1 MPLTTSVGRAVP
13 QPVIFPIQGDN
24 MRVYETPYFR
34 ELMDQYGLREK
45 VDSFNRRIGSQTTR
59 FEVTAMFDKHSGY
72 CKARTENNNLDLRL
86 MGRVVSVLDDEVFV
100 WFTIFE
106 RRDPTYDDFSR
117 LVEQNSDRIIRSF
130 DKAALEDWYQRQEDK
145 AMRHAKPK
153 PLPDDMHMWLQPLH
167 QALVA
172 SADGQELFVYESD
185 FWVRNILSIGRNDLS
200 SFRRSVEK
208 IVELCE
214 SDRDY
219 GTSGRFTIFPGN
231 EDGTGGVAFKKV
243 DASNILLIAPLKN
256 SRNFDEAEIPAIA
269 KDWKKSARRGYPA
282 YVSID
287 PEMWIDVQNEARANL
302 ALSPEEEDL
311 LAQVAGRAGS
321 SQILPLFINGSAG
334 SGKSTMLAYIFAG
347 LCRQKQGFGTDPLSG
362 IPMFLTYSE
371 ALVDEARRM
380 TDRLLSKNV
389 YLQHDLTFSTDDL
402 FQNWRNFLVSLLPDD
417 KRSRFRDDRRIGFH
431 QFKLAY
437 SGRPDRLKPFVT
449 KNKNTTVTAEL
460 AWYVIR
466 SLIKGSAPA
475 GTSELTLADY
485 QDMNRQDRVVSDE
498 MFDLVFRTIYQ
509 AWYVPSTREENLWD
523 DQDLVAEVLASPAVE
538 VGRPEVTALVID
550 EAQDFTR
557 RELSL
562 VARSSAF
569 RNYKLHE
576 GAKVSLPIVFAG
588 DPMQSLS
595 PTGFRW
601 DAVKATIYEELQ
613 AICDNAAM
621 PTFEQLRNNYR
632 STAQI
637 VGFANAIQVL
647 RMVRFGIPKTP
658 LQKAWD
664 DITDSVAPRKF
675 ILGSANLSE
684 QSFIEEAHQTV
695 IIVPCEEG
703 GEVFFVQNDPTL
715 SKMYPN
721 VSDADPAGNVYSA
734 AGAKGLEFEKVI
746 LYKFGEAAP
755 SVSRSAGADERDLTA
770 EYFFNKLYV
779 AATRATKYLNIV
791 DTDNGND
798 LLWASIGVDAVS
810 SLTSGFTQSEL
821 RTLGLVALP
830 GDESDADV
838 ASVLGLEES
847 LGGIDDKVLLRE
859 DQPLRYAD
867 SVRNHG
873 IDTRNPLLLRQAKSY
888 YRQLGHS
895 ESASL
900 CEAFALK
907 FEGSREEAAR
917 EFVNASNFA
926 EAFECLWA
934 AGAWDQLNGEFARF
948 LAGLSL
954 TPAQTHA
961 LTFMASD
968 RRDPGSMQALVEALW
983 NGRSN
988 LPRPSQEQWENIV
1001 EELLQSALALGPRLG
1016 NDLAGT
1022 TAELAQELGRAG
1034 FVGCMSIAA
1043 ELFMMAGQLSTAERI
1058 WTQNGIV
1065 IPSQYARTFAA
1076 NDGYPTGLRYLR
1088 AAQLHEEV
1096 LRIWREAGSP
1106 TDPGWVAE
1114 VRASL
1119 DALDDFPG
1127 LVDLLL
1133 ALNSPADAARAL
1145 LERVSTHRIQNELFL
1160 SVVVGFARE
1169 SLLAEG
1175 ISFIESVV
1183 EMRTGMGR
1191 TTFESEF
1198 IKAAVEAAIAGGW
1211 LALPE
1216 SQRSPWLNLLQGTNV
1231 WTAREKVRVP
1241 ELVWGAAFELA
1252 RDFKSAN
1259 SVYEKLVETQNQFIR
1274 KQARVR
1280 YLECQREL
1288 RRPGIME
1295 KGRQWKIDP
1304 KRLARVP
1311 VVDPTAP
1318 VRKSASGQAPSSH
1331 GSHDNLSWM
1340 IMNDSVLQ
1348 VTVMGEPVVMGL
1360 VDVVDFSVKF
1370 PMAGFEVKVDDE
1382 TTATISIADW
1392 SVVVDRASATLSA
1405 TDPFG
1410 RTYEDVMALRLPGKG
1425 GSTTRK
1431 LDDQKHEVV
1440 EIRPMLVSEFKK
1452 AHNLKTVEFER
1463 LSRRADVK
1471 IKGASLKLS
1480 GDEVERLLKR
1490 MDKEREIREKRQAGE
1505 STLDTDE

>member
-1 MPLTTSVGRAVP
+1 
-13 QPVIFPIQGDN
+13 

-34 ELMDQYGLREK
+34 ELMEQYGLRER
-45 VDSFNRRIGSQTTR
+45 VDSLNERIFSQTTR
-59 FEVTAMFDKHSGY
+59 FEVSAMFPKHSGY
-72 CKARTENNNLDLRL
+72 CKARTEYNNLDLRL

-106 RRDPTYDDFSR
+106 RRDTLYDDFSK
-117 LVEQNSDRIIRSF
+117 LVEQNSDRILRSF
-130 DKAALEDWYQRQEDK
+130 DMAALEEWYQRQEDK

-167 QALVA
+167 QALVT

-208 IVELCE
+208 IVEQCE
-214 SDRDY
+214 SDREY
-219 GTSGRFTIFPGN
+219 GTAEPFTVFPGN
-231 EDGTGGVAFKKV
+231 DDGTGGVVFRKV

-256 SRNFDEAEIPAIA
+256 SKSFDKTEIPPVG

-287 PEMWIDVQNEARANL
+287 SDMWIDVQNETRANL

-311 LAQVAGRAGS
+311 LAQVAGRSGT

-347 LCRQKQGFGTDPLSG
+347 LCRQKQGFGNEPLNG

-389 YLQHDLTFSTDDL
+389 YLQHELAFTTDDL
-402 FQNWRNFLVSLLPDD
+402 FQNWRNFLVSLLPED
-417 KRSRFRDDRRIGFH
+417 KRSRFRDDRRVGFH

-437 SGRPDRLKPFVT
+437 SGRPDRLKAFVT
-449 KNKNTTVTAEL
+449 KNRHSGITAEL

-475 GTSELTLADY
+475 GATELTLKDY
-485 QDMNRQDRVVSDE
+485 QDMNRQDRVVSDD
-498 MFDLVFRTIYQ
+498 MFETVFRTIYQ
-509 AWYVPSTREENLWD
+509 AWYTPSLREESLWD
-523 DQDLVAEVLASPAVE
+523 DQDLVAEVLASPSAD

-569 RNYKLHE
+569 RNYKLRE
-576 GAKVSLPIVFAG
+576 GARVALPIVFAG
-588 DPMQSLS
+588 DPMQTLS

-647 RMVRFGIPKTP
+647 RMVKFGIPKTP
-658 LQKAWD
+658 LQRAWD
-664 DITDSVAPRKF
+664 DVTDSVAPRKF
-675 ILGSANLSE
+675 ILGSSNLSE

-715 SKMYPN
+715 AKMYPN
-721 VSDADPAGNVYSA
+721 VSDTDPAGNVYSA

-755 SVSRSAGADERDLTA
+755 RASRTDDPDERDLTA

-810 SLTSGFTQSEL
+810 LLTAGFTRTEMQ
-821 RTLGLVALP
+821 TLGLAAMP
-830 GDESDADV
+830 GDDADADV

-888 YRQLGHS
+888 YRQLGYA
-895 ESASL
+895 ENASL

-907 FEGSREEAAR
+907 FEGRREEAAQ
-917 EFVNASNFA
+917 EFVNASNFG

-934 AGAWDQLNGEFARF
+934 AGAWKQLNGEFARH
-948 LAGLSL
+948 LPGLGLS
-954 TPAQTHA
+954 PSQTHA
-961 LTFMASD
+961 MTFMSSD
-968 RRDPGSMQALVEALW
+968 RKDLDLLEALVDALW
-983 NGRSN
+983 TGRTN
-988 LPRPSQEQWENIV
+988 LPRPSQEQWETIV
-1001 EELLQSALALGPRLG
+1001 DELLQSALALGEKLG
-1016 NDLAGT
+1016 PNLAGT
-1022 TAELAQELGRAG
+1022 TAELAQELSRAG
-1034 FVGCMSIAA
+1034 FVGCMATAA
-1043 ELFMMAGQLSTAERI
+1043 ELFMRSGQLATAERI
-1058 WTQNGIV
+1058 WTQNGIT

-1076 NDGYPTGLRYLR
+1076 KDGYPSGLRYLR
-1088 AAQLHEEV
+1088 AADLHEEV
-1096 LRIWREAGSP
+1096 LKIWREAGSP
-1106 TDPGWVAE
+1106 TDPGWVVE
-1114 VRASL
+1114 VRASF
-1119 DALDDFPG
+1119 DALDDFGG
-1127 LVDLLL
+1127 LVELLL
-1133 ALNSPADAARAL
+1133 ALNSPTDAGRAL
-1145 LERVSTHRIQNELFL
+1145 LERATTQRIPDELFQ
-1160 SVVVGFARE
+1160 SVVIGFAKDL
-1169 SLLAEG
+1169 LLAEG

-1183 EMRTGMGR
+1183 ELRTGTGR
-1191 TTFESEF
+1191 TTFEAVF
-1198 IKAAVEAAIAGGW
+1198 IKTAVDAAISGGW
-1211 LALPE
+1211 RALQE
-1216 SQRSPWLNLLQGTNV
+1216 SQRSPWLTLLQSTGTWN
-1231 WTAREKVRVP
+1231 AREKVRVP

-1274 KQARVR
+1274 RQARMR

-1288 RRPGIME
+1288 RRPGITE

-1304 KRLARVP
+1304 RRLAKVP
-1311 VVDPTAP
+1311 VVDPSAST
-1318 VRKSASGQAPSSH
+1318 RKSNARQAPAQH

-1340 IMNDSVLQ
+1340 IMNDTMLQ

-1360 VDVVDFSVKF
+1360 VDLVDFSVKF
-1370 PMAGFEVKVDDE
+1370 PMAGFEVSLDE
-1382 TTATISIADW
+1382 ETSATISVADW
-1392 SVVVDRASATLSA
+1392 LVVVDRASATLTA

-1410 RTYEDVMALRLPGKG
+1410 RSYEDVMALKLPTRP
-1425 GSTTRK
+1425 GSSGNPTT
-1431 LDDQKHEVV
+1431 ESGTEIV
-1440 EIRPMLVSEFKK
+1440 EIKSMLVSEFKK
-1452 AHNLKTVEFER
+1452 SHNLKTVEFDR
-1463 LSRRADVK
+1463 LSRRSDVK
-1471 IKGASLKLS
+1471 PKGAAVRLTS
-1480 GDEVERLLKR
+1480 DEVERLLKQ
-1490 MDKEREIREKRQAGE
+1490 MDKERELREKRQAGE
-1505 STLDTDE
+1505 PGGENDKSSSNPE

>member
-1 MPLTTSVGRAVP
+1 
-13 QPVIFPIQGDN
+13 

-45 VDSFNRRIGSQTTR
+45 VDSFNRRIGSQATR
-59 FEVTAMFDKHSGY
+59 FEVAAMFDKHSGY

-86 MGRVVSVLDDEVFV
+86 MGRVITVFDDEIFV

-106 RRDPTYDDFSR
+106 RRDPMYDDFSK
-117 LVEQNSDRIIRSF
+117 LVEQNSERITRSF
-130 DKAALEDWYQRQEDK
+130 DKSAVEDWYQRQEDK

-167 QALVA
+167 QSLVTN
-172 SADGQELFVYESD
+172 ADGQELFVYESD
-185 FWVRNILSIGRNDLS
+185 FWVRNILSVGQNDLS

-208 IVELCE
+208 IVETCE
-214 SDRDY
+214 SDREY
-219 GTSGRFTIFPGN
+219 GTTGPFTVFRGN
-231 EDGTGGVAFKKV
+231 DDGTGGVVFKKM

-256 SRNFDEAEIPAIA
+256 SKSFDESDIPPVA

-287 PEMWIDVQNEARANL
+287 SEMWIDVQNETRANL
-302 ALSPEEEDL
+302 ALSPEEEEL
-311 LAQVAGRAGS
+311 LAQVAGRSGTA
-321 SQILPLFINGSAG
+321 QILPLFINGSAG

-347 LCRQKQGFGTDPLSG
+347 LCRQKQGFGGEPLNG

-389 YLQHDLTFSTDDL
+389 YLQQELTFTTDEL
-402 FQNWRNFLVSLLPDD
+402 FQNWRNFLVSLLPDNN
-417 KRSRFRDDRRIGFH
+417 RLRYRDDRRVGFH

-449 KNKNTTVTAEL
+449 KNRKSGISAEL

-475 GTSELTLADY
+475 GANELTLTDY

-498 MFDLVFRTIYQ
+498 MFETVLRTIYQ
-509 AWYVPSTREENLWD
+509 AWYAPSMREQNLWD
-523 DQDLVAEVLASPAVE
+523 DQDLVAEVLSSPAVDSD
-538 VGRPEVTALVID
+538 RAEVTALVID

-569 RNYKLHE
+569 RNYKLRE
-576 GAKVSLPIVFAG
+576 GAKVALPIIFAG

-647 RMVRFGIPKTP
+647 RMVKFGIPKTP

-664 DITDSVAPRKF
+664 DVTDSVAPRKF
-675 ILGSANLSE
+675 ILGSSNLSE
-684 QSFIEEAHQTV
+684 QSFVEEARQTV

-715 SKMYPN
+715 AKMYPN
-721 VSDADPAGNVYSA
+721 VSDSDPAGNVYSA

-755 SVSRSAGADERDLTA
+755 SASRTAESDERDLTA

-779 AATRATKYLNIV
+779 AATRATKFLNIV

-810 SLTSGFTQSEL
+810 SLTAGFTQTEL
-821 RTLGLVALP
+821 RTLGLTAMP
-830 GDESDADV
+830 DDGADADV
-838 ASVLGLEES
+838 ASVIGLEES
-847 LGGIDDKVLLRE
+847 FGGIDDKVLLRE
-859 DQPLRYAD
+859 DQPLRYAE

-873 IDTRNPLLLRQAKSY
+873 IDTRNPLLLRQAKSF
-888 YRQLGHS
+888 YRQLGHA

-907 FEGSREEAAR
+907 FEGSREEAAQ
-917 EFVNASNFA
+917 EFVNASNFG

-934 AGAWDQLNGEFARF
+934 AGAWDQLNGDFARH
-948 LAGLSL
+948 LPSLGLNPS
-954 TPAQTHA
+954 QTHA
-961 LTFMASD
+961 MTFMSSD
-968 RRDPGSMQALVEALW
+968 RKDIESLGTLVHALW
-983 NGRSN
+983 SGKSN
-988 LPRPSQEQWENIV
+988 LPRPSQDQWETIV
-1001 EELLQSALALGPRLG
+1001 EELLKSALSHGENLGLS
-1016 NDLAGT
+1016 LAGT
-1022 TAELAQELGRAG
+1022 TAELAQELSRAG
-1034 FVGCMSIAA
+1034 FVGCMAAAA
-1043 ELFMMAGQLSTAERI
+1043 ELFMTSGQLAAAERI
-1058 WTQNGIV
+1058 WTQNGIA
-1065 IPSQYARTFAA
+1065 IPERHARSFAA
-1076 NDGYPTGLRYLR
+1076 KDGYPSGLRYLR
-1088 AAQLHEEV
+1088 AANLHDEV
-1096 LRIWREAGSP
+1096 LKIWREASSP
-1106 TDPGWVAE
+1106 TDPGWVIE

-1119 DALDDFPG
+1119 DALDDYSG
-1127 LVDLLL
+1127 LAELLL
-1133 ALNSPADAARAL
+1133 TLNSPTDAGRVLLDRAA
-1145 LERVSTHRIQNELFL
+1145 SHRISDDLFQA
-1160 SVVVGFARE
+1160 VAAGFASELR
-1169 SLLAEG
+1169 LAEG
-1175 ISFIESVV
+1175 IAYINSVV
-1183 EMRTGMGR
+1183 ALRTGTGR
-1191 TTFESEF
+1191 TTFESVF
-1198 IKAAVEAAIAGGW
+1198 IKATVEAAIAGGW
-1211 LALPE
+1211 LALQE
-1216 SQRSPWLNLLQGTNV
+1216 SQRSPWLALLQSTST
-1231 WTAREKVRVP
+1231 WSAREKVRVP
-1241 ELVWGAAFELA
+1241 ELVWGAAYELA

-1274 KQARVR
+1274 KHARVR
-1280 YLECQREL
+1280 YLECQREM

-1295 KGRQWKIDP
+1295 KARQWKLDP

-1311 VVDPTAP
+1311 VVDPSAP
-1318 VRKSASGQAPSSH
+1318 TRKSAAGQVPSSH

-1340 IMNDSVLQ
+1340 VMNDTVLQ
-1348 VTVMGEPVVMGL
+1348 VTVMGDPVVMGL
-1360 VDVVDFSVKF
+1360 VDLVDFTVKF
-1370 PMAGFEVKVDDE
+1370 PMAGFEVILEDE
-1382 TTATISIADW
+1382 TTATIVVADW
-1392 SVVVDRASATLSA
+1392 SVVVDRVSATLTA

-1410 RTYEDVMALRLPGKG
+1410 RSYEDVMALKFPGKP
-1425 GSTTRK
+1425 SSSVNRSSDPET
-1431 LDDQKHEVV
+1431 EIV
-1440 EIRPMLVSEFKK
+1440 EIKSMLVSEFKK
-1452 AHNLKTVEFER
+1452 VHNLKTVEFDR
-1463 LSRRADVK
+1463 LSRRAEVK
-1471 IKGASLKLS
+1471 RKGAAVKLAA
-1480 GDEVERLLKR
+1480 DEVERLLKQ
-1490 MDKEREIREKRQAGE
+1490 MEKERELRDKRQAANTVE
-1505 STLDTDE
+1505 EIKE